1 MILINFLQTQGG
13 LALLHFTQTVLFS
26 MMVYILSAEYI
37 RTKRVDLVYK
47 LFASINIT
55 LINIATTVLLVL
67 ESLYGIILS
76 QKYYPLIFNAMFAV
90 IVLSLARAFV
100 FSYVKNKDKFNI
112 LIRTGM
118 GASIFVYIIM
128 QIYWIQVYVPGMAFG
143 KSPAQAVF
151 SVFFIIIITFS
162 IYHILKFRK
171 DYRIRLAAA
180 FMSIAV
186 AQFINIIG
194 SISSDLP
201 GYLFIIRSAAPLLV
215 PAMFGSV
222 VFKELIENV
231 VFMIEQIRT
240 AFENQKN
247 LVFELLTLSSQLSDL
262 SDSLVKTSTLG
273 WQKLSAVVENIYAQ
287 EKDRSDILEITD
299 STISELKQ
307 LSLSIETTPD
317 SPVDVTGDNYEK
329 SMDDDQKATINTI
342 KELSEKFSVIYS
354 DISETLKSSS
364 ILKDS
369 ADKIITVMNEIEE
382 ISDKTAMLALNASI
396 EAARAGE
403 HGKGFS
409 VVADEVSKLAE
420 QSQASTG
427 SVSTLLKTIYTNVEF
442 SNKKLRVSAKEIET
456 VISEI
461 KKIGNYFKDSVILSI
476 LYNKIADQKINDYN
490 RQRSSTEK
498 VFIDMSDVKNLLE
511 KNKANGQKMKDAISN
526 HITDIENIAGL
537 SDNLN
542 DMILNLNQK
551 ANEMI
556 IASEKL
562 EKVAT

>member
-1 MILINFLQTQGG
+1 MILINFLQSQGG

-26 MMVYILSAEYI
+26 MMVYILAAEYI

-47 LFASINIT
+47 LIASINIT

-76 QKYYPLIFNAMFAV
+76 QKYYPLIFNTMFAV

-112 LIRTGM
+112 FIRTGM

-128 QIYWIQVYVPGMAFG
+128 QIYWIQVYIPGMAFG
-143 KSPAQAVF
+143 KSPAQAIF
-151 SVFFIIIITFS
+151 SVFFIIIIIFS
-162 IYHILKFRK
+162 VYHILKFRK

-180 FMSIAV
+180 FLSIAV

-194 SISSDLP
+194 TTSINLP
-201 GYLFIIRSAAPLLV
+201 GYLLIIRSAAPLLV

-299 STISELKQ
+299 STISELNN
-307 LSLSIETTPD
+307 LSVSIGSELDNLPKINR
-317 SPVDVTGDNYEK
+317 DNYE
-329 SMDDDQKATINTI
+329 SFMDDEQKII
-342 KELSEKFSVIYS
+342 IRSLKSLSGKFTSIHS
-354 DISETLKSSS
+354 NIHETLKSSG
-364 ILKDS
+364 ILKVS
-369 ADKIITVMNEIEE
+369 ADKIISVMNDIEE

-427 SVSTLLKTIYTNVEF
+427 SVSTLLKEIYSNVDY
-442 SNKKLRVSAKEIET
+442 SNRKLEVSVMEIES
-456 VISEI
+456 VISEL
-461 KKIGNYFKDSVILSI
+461 KKVGNYFMDSVIIAI
-476 LYNKIADQKINDYN
+476 LYNNITTQKIDDYN
-490 RQRSSTEK
+490 KQKKITGK
-498 VFIDMSDVKNLLE
+498 VFIDMGDVKNLLE